1 MLRKNDLPSPQ
12 LELVEHG
19 AGDVV
24 VLTDKIKLS
33 LYKKSKSSGFDTDTL
48 EEVYLRGLESFYSLY
63 ESVEITETPEQ
74 YAFNRVNSFI
84 AGGAA
89 ADMDRDLQEKRG
101 LWDNIHAKQNRIKR
115 GSREH
120 MRQPGSKGAPTDADF
135 KAASEEV
142 ISEISP
148 ELIGKVNK
156 ARALGPKQSKTSA
169 GNETRDRAVR
179 KVQLAI
185 GRKTSEAQSKNSDDP
200 SSRFVGTE
208 SLVNIYKKD
217 TPGYVD
223 TIKKAVHESAEK
235 SECENGTCPCMVSE
249 AKFQGREVPLNKPMK
264 GDVKKS
270 KVFVKDP
277 STGNVKK
284 VNFGDKT
291 LSIKKNQPARKRS
304 YCARSSGQGNLTDK
318 TKANYWSRRAW
329 EC

>member
-1 MLRKNDLPSPQ
+1 
-12 LELVEHG
+12 LVEHG

-89 ADMDRDLQEKRG
+89 AEMDKDLQEKRG
-101 LWDNIHAKQNRIKR
+101 LWDNIHAKRERIKH
-115 GSREH
+115 GSGEH
-120 MRQPGSKGAPTDADF
+120 MRKPGSKGAPTADDF
-135 KAASEEV
+135 RSSQVKEGET
-142 ISEISP
+142 
-148 ELIGKVNK
+148 
-156 ARALGPKQSKTSA
+156 QSK
-169 GNETRDRAVR
+169 D
-179 KVQLAI
+179 Q
-185 GRKTSEAQSKNSDDP
+185 DDP
-200 SSRFVGTE
+200 SSRFVGTD

-217 TPGYVD
+217 TPGYID
-223 TIKKAVHESAEK
+223 TIKKTVRESVER
-235 SECENGTCPCMVSE
+235 SECENGTCPCMVNE

-329 EC
+329 DC